1 MEPSS
6 DYGVCICR
14 AGYRYDSTTSS
25 CIEIEV
31 PNQENGGNSS
41 SV

>member
-14 AGYRYDSTTSS
+14 AGYRNDSTTSS

-31 PNQENGGNSS
+31 ANEENGVYS